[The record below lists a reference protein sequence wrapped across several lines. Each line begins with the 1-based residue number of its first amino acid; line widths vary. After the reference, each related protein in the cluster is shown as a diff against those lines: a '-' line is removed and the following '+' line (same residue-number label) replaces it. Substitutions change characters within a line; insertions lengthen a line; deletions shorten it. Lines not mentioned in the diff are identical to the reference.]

1 MCNSLYACISLIKIV
16 YLCMENL
23 FRMALDYGAYIAM
36 AGIGLYAIFVGEIIS
51 IFNYMLEPSGQALL
65 DDFIKPPVEPTA
77 KILQFISI
85 GVAPGLVMSATS
97 FMIARRFGSK
107 QIGWLIIAGG
117 LVLLI
122 GMFYANTMIDGIEKD
137 LRVFTVTVT
146 PPLFMAVS
154 IPMMVVGA
162 LLFRIKKRPKK
173 YF

>member
-1 MCNSLYACISLIKIV
+1 MA
-16 YLCMENL
+16 NL
-23 FRMALDYGAYIAM
+23 FRMALQYGAYIAM
-36 AGIGLYAIFVGEIIS
+36 AGIGLYAIFVGEMIS
-51 IFNYMLEPSGQALL
+51 IFNYMLEPSGDALL
-65 DDFIKPPVEPTA
+65 DDFIKPPVDA
-77 KILQFISI
+77 SGKILQFISI
-85 GVAPGLVMSATS
+85 GVAPVLVMTATS
-97 FMIARRFGSK
+97 YMIARKFGSK

-137 LRVFTVTVT
+137 LRVFTVTIT

>member
-1 MCNSLYACISLIKIV
+1 MSLYACISLIKIV

-23 FRMALDYGAYIAM
+23 FRMALQYGAYIAM

-65 DDFIKPPVEPTA
+65 DDFIKPPVEPSA

-85 GVAPGLVMSATS
+85 SVAPGLIMSATS
-97 FMIARRFGSK
+97 FLTARRFGSK

>member
-1 MCNSLYACISLIKIV
+1 MA
-16 YLCMENL
+16 NL
-23 FRMALDYGAYIAM
+23 FRMALQYGEYIAM
-36 AGIGLYAIFVGEIIS
+36 AGIGLYAIFVGEMIS
-51 IFNYMLEPSGQALL
+51 IFNYMLEPSGEALL
-65 DDFIKPPVEPTA
+65 DDFIKPPVDA
-77 KILQFISI
+77 SGKILQFISI

-97 FMIARRFGSK
+97 YMIARKFGSK
-107 QIGWLIIAGG
+107 QTGWLIIIGG

-137 LRVFTVTVT
+137 LRVLAVTIT

-154 IPMMVVGA
+154 IPMMIVGA

>member
-1 MCNSLYACISLIKIV
+1 
-16 YLCMENL
+16 
-23 FRMALDYGAYIAM
+23 MALQYGAYIAM
-36 AGIGLYAIFVGEIIS
+36 AGIGLYAIFVGEMIS
-51 IFNYMLEPSGQALL
+51 IFNYMLEPSGEVLL
-65 DDFIKPPVEPTA
+65 DDFVKPQIEPSG

-97 FMIARRFGSK
+97 YMIARKFGSK

-137 LRVFTVTVT
+137 LRVFTVTIT